1 MTDQIR
7 VRHHVYGI
15 KRTEL
20 PQIGS
25 DSSLAASLRLEKELR
40 AVVVKPL
47 PMKLHV
53 SAFNVR
59 ARHPAPTSAA
69 IAFDQAHVHQV
80 HEAWMKLI
88 DICNQGVFVAGRA
101 AMGLRGGS
109 RRAHP
114 LPSLAEDV
122 AAADDAG
129 DESDILAV
137 PVADIVLSGIQPP
150 AGDAVDVLGAPVAGI
165 AMCEVQPPRRIASN
179 DSKLTGKFVVHDDT
193 QWRVL
198 KVEWQVKAKSVVAW
212 YYSVQDA
219 ALEGYDFST
228 MKVRF
233 ESNNLDSP
241 AIVYADIDTIRAWA
255 KNANFSGASS

>member
-25 DSSLAASLRLEKELR
+25 DSSLVASLRLEKELR
-40 AVVVKPL
+40 EVVVKPL
-47 PMKLHV
+47 PMTLHV

-59 ARHPAPTSAA
+59 QRHPAPTDAA
-69 IAFDQAHVHQV
+69 IALDQAHLQKVN
-80 HEAWMKLI
+80 EATMKLFE
-88 DICNQGVFVAGRA
+88 ICSQGVFVAGRA

-109 RRAHP
+109 RKARPIEAP
-114 LPSLAEDV
+114 AEAPAEAAAASDPGDVSDVV
-122 AAADDAG
+122 AA
-129 DESDILAV
+129 
-137 PVADIVLSGIQPP
+137 PVADM
-150 AGDAVDVLGAPVAGI
+150 AV
-165 AMCEVQPPRRIASN
+165 CEVQPPRRIASN
-179 DSKLTGKFVVHDDT
+179 DSKLTGKFLVHDDT

-198 KVEWQVKAKSVVAW
+198 KVEWHAKAKSVVAW

-219 ALEGYDFST
+219 ALAGYDFST

-233 ESNNLDSP
+233 ESNNIDLP
-241 AIVYADIDTIRAWA
+241 TIAYADVNGIHAWA